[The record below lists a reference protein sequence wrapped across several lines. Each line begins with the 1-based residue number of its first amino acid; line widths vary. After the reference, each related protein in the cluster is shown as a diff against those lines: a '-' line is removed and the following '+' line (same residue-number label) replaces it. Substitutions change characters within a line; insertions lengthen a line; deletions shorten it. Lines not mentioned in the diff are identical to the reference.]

1 MKKIFAFLT
10 LAIALVMASCS
21 SSNGPEAVVKDCL
34 KARQAHEW
42 GKVVDLSKDG
52 IGMNDEEKQGIIG
65 MIAAFGASKEKI
77 ESFTIGEVTMVDD
90 ANAEVAVEIVFDEDG
105 EKVTKNKKIEV
116 EKIEGTWYVTNP
128 LQEY

>member
-1 MKKIFAFLT
+1 
-10 LAIALVMASCS
+10 
-21 SSNGPEAVVKDCL
+21 
-34 KARQAHEW
+34 
-42 GKVVDLSKDG
+42 
-52 IGMNDEEKQGIIG
+52 MNDEEKQGIIG

-128 LQEY
+128 LQ

>member
-42 GKVVDLSKDG
+42 GKVVELSKDG
-52 IGMNDEEKQGIIG
+52 IGLNEEEKQAIIG
-65 MIAAFGASKEKI
+65 LVVAFGGSEETI
-77 ESFTIGEVTMVDD
+77 DSFTVGEVTMVDD

-128 LQEY
+128 LQ

>member
-1 MKKIFAFLT
+1 MKKVFAFLT

-21 SSNGPEAVVKDCL
+21 SSNGPEAVVKEYY

-42 GKVVDLSKDG
+42 GKMADLCKSS
-52 IGMNDEEKQGIIG
+52 IGLNEEEKQAIIG
-65 MIAAFGASKEKI
+65 LVVAFGGSEETI
-77 ESFTIGEVTMVDD
+77 DSFTVGEVTMVDD

-116 EKIEGTWYVTNP
+116 EKIDGKWYI
-128 LQEY
+128 ED

>member
-21 SSNGPEAVVKDCL
+21 SSNGPEAVVKEYY

-42 GKVVDLSKDG
+42 GKMADLCKSS
-52 IGMNDEEKQGIIG
+52 IGLNEEEKQAIIG
-65 MIAAFGASKEKI
+65 LVVAFGGSEETI
-77 ESFTIGEVTMVDD
+77 DSFTVGEVTMVDD

-105 EKVTKNKKIEV
+105 EKVTKNKKIDV
-116 EKIEGTWYVTNP
+116 EKIDGKWYI
-128 LQEY
+128 ED

>member
-1 MKKIFAFLT
+1 MKKVVAFLT
-10 LAIALVMASCS
+10 LVIALVMASCS
-21 SSNGPEAVVKDCL
+21 SSNGPEAVVKEYY

-42 GKVVDLSKDG
+42 GKMADLCKSS
-52 IGMNDEEKQGIIG
+52 IGLNEEEKQAIIG
-65 MIAAFGASKEKI
+65 LVVAFGGSEETI
-77 ESFTIGEVTMVDD
+77 DSFTVGEVTMVDD

-128 LQEY
+128 LQ

>member
-21 SSNGPEAVVKDCL
+21 SSNGPEAVVKEYY

-42 GKVVDLSKDG
+42 GKMADLCKSS
-52 IGMNDEEKQGIIG
+52 IGLNEEEKQAIIG
-65 MIAAFGASKEKI
+65 LVVAFGGSEETI
-77 ESFTIGEVTMVDD
+77 DSFTVGEVTMVDD

-128 LQEY
+128 LQ

>member
-21 SSNGPEAVVKDCL
+21 SSNGPEAVVKEYY

-42 GKVVDLSKDG
+42 GKMADLCKSS
-52 IGMNDEEKQGIIG
+52 IGLNEEEKQAIIG
-65 MIAAFGASKEKI
+65 LVVAFGGSEETI
-77 ESFTIGEVTMVDD
+77 DSFTVGEVTMVDD

-116 EKIEGTWYVTNP
+116 EKIEGKWYI
-128 LQEY
+128 ED